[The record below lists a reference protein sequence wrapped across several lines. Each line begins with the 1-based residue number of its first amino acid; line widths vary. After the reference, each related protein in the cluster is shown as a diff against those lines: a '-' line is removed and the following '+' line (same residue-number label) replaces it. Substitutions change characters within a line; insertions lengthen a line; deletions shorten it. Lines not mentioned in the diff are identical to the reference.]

1 MLSVPKNT
9 RTNIPCMSV
18 ECDFTYFPIVEIKI
32 FLYLDILVK
41 SVKLA
46 GKCDKYLLHP
56 VQHSSNVGCCNNTSV
71 TCHNTLDLIDLEWS
85 PLTG

>member
-9 RTNIPCMSV
+9 QTNIPYMSV

-46 GKCDKYLLHP
+46 G
-56 VQHSSNVGCCNNTSV
+56 
-71 TCHNTLDLIDLEWS
+71 
-85 PLTG
+85 